1 VDIYTILNS
10 AYEDTSNKL
19 STETPGYKL
28 IAMINEMQLVKYD
41 VKGSV
46 VIPTSVIWNNRFA
59 ERDSLQY
66 TNFNSSPNVV
76 QNLLSKSIKSRLD
89 RRQLKLSTG
98 GVQNDDT
105 LIQNI
110 VWSKV
115 ADLLD
120 LNSRHNLLLALLLRP
135 IDITNT
141 PINRRYRPL
150 LFPIP
155 LKDDCNNKESL
166 LLDLKPA
173 YSLASKNEIPWGFD
187 PFHQSVLEYK
197 SIGNSRSIVYN
208 NQRIDLGIIPSTKLL
223 PNEVSEVNGRVSAT
237 KQLQDIR

>member
-1 VDIYTILNS
+1 MDIYTIINS

-28 IAMINEMQLVKYD
+28 IAMINEIQLVKYD

-98 GVQNDDT
+98 GAQNDDT

-110 VWSKV
+110 V
-115 ADLLD
+115 
-120 LNSRHNLLLALLLRP
+120 
-135 IDITNT
+135 
-141 PINRRYRPL
+141 
-150 LFPIP
+150 
-155 LKDDCNNKESL
+155 
-166 LLDLKPA
+166 
-173 YSLASKNEIPWGFD
+173 
-187 PFHQSVLEYK
+187 
-197 SIGNSRSIVYN
+197 
-208 NQRIDLGIIPSTKLL
+208 
-223 PNEVSEVNGRVSAT
+223 
-237 KQLQDIR
+237 